1 MQYKQLD
8 QTYRD
13 DTIADAI
20 YARELEH
27 YHYDLDRSNYAYML
41 KTMPKGPFRDQIQKN
56 HDETIIQMDR
66 VERVYAALQSQIT
79 DPDAHAAAVERA
91 RAKRIRKEAKE

>member
-13 DTIADAI
+13 DTIAEAM
-20 YARELEH
+20 YAREVEFF
-27 YHYDLDRSNYAYML
+27 HYDFDRVNYAQML
-41 KTMPKGPFRDQIQKN
+41 QTLPKGPFRDQVQKN
-56 HDETIIQMDR
+56 HDETIVQMDR

-79 DPDAHAAAVERA
+79 DQESHAAAVQRC
-91 RAKRIRKEAKE
+91 RGKRDKKP